1 MIKIICVG
9 KLKETYWRDALQE
22 YQKRLSKY
30 TKLQL
35 IEVNDYAT
43 DSIDVT
49 QKKEQYEIEK
59 YIDPKDYVI
68 TMEIE
73 GKNEDS
79 ITFSRFLENKM
90 MQYPNITFIIPLIF
104 IASGIKSKHII
115 AIISPDANDNIKLK
129 NLFEFFFIIIPNI
142 PPNVVPNVP
151 EK

>member
-35 IEVNDYAT
+35 LEVNDYAT

-49 QKKEQYEIEK
+49 QKKEQYDIEK

-90 MQYPNITFIIPLIF
+90 MQYPNITFIIGGSYGLSPK
-104 IASGIKSKHII
+104 IKNRSNYALSFSKMTFPHQMFRIMLLEQI
-115 AIISPDANDNIKLK
+115 YRAFKIMK
-129 NLFEFFFIIIPNI
+129 NESYH
-142 PPNVVPNVP
+142 
-151 EK
+151 K

>member
-1 MIKIICVG
+1 M
-9 KLKETYWRDALQE
+9 
-22 YQKRLSKY
+22 
-30 TKLQL
+30 QL

-90 MQYPNITFIIPLIF
+90 MQYPNITFIIGGSYGLSPE
-104 IASGIKSKHII
+104 IKKRANYALSFSKMTFPHQMFRIMLLEQI
-115 AIISPDANDNIKLK
+115 YRAFKIMK
-129 NLFEFFFIIIPNI
+129 NESYH
-142 PPNVVPNVP
+142 
-151 EK
+151 K

>member
-79 ITFSRFLENKM
+79 ITFSRFLGNKM
-90 MQYPNITFIIPLIF
+90 MQYPNITFIIGGSYGLSPE
-104 IASGIKSKHII
+104 IKNRTKYALPFSKMTFPHQMFRIMLLEQI
-115 AIISPDANDNIKLK
+115 YRAFKIMK
-129 NLFEFFFIIIPNI
+129 NESYH
-142 PPNVVPNVP
+142 
-151 EK
+151 K

>member
-49 QKKEQYEIEK
+49 QKK
-59 YIDPKDYVI
+59 
-68 TMEIE
+68 
-73 GKNEDS
+73 
-79 ITFSRFLENKM
+79 
-90 MQYPNITFIIPLIF
+90 
-104 IASGIKSKHII
+104 
-115 AIISPDANDNIKLK
+115 
-129 NLFEFFFIIIPNI
+129 
-142 PPNVVPNVP
+142 
-151 EK
+151 

>member
-90 MQYPNITFIIPLIF
+90 MQYPNITFIIGGSYGLSPEI
-104 IASGIKSKHII
+104 IHKS
-115 AIISPDANDNIKLK
+115 L
-129 NLFEFFFIIIPNI
+129 L
-142 PPNVVPNVP
+142 
-151 EK
+151 